1 MTFYTTSGSLEK
13 TKTPTNCDV
22 SKKSIKRKN
31 SSTDSEEH
39 CKKKKKTEPGYPT
52 ATSASSINTNIRDV
66 FQFKYEEQELLGNGG
81 FSSVF
86 AGYRKED
93 NVKVAIKRVPQSKVE
108 RVPKVL
114 NGKMSDVPLEV
125 EMLIQVGAAPQE
137 QSSSTTPALLDWF
150 DGEDELILVFE
161 RTNPCMDLLDYLN
174 WKLVRRPER
183 EVKVILKQLVDAA
196 IEMLSRGVF
205 HRDIKLENILIE
217 KGTDAPRLRFID
229 FGCATTCTPEEV
241 FTVCTGTKVYT
252 PPELHQHHCCMA
264 GPTTVWQL
272 GVVMYGLLHRK
283 LPFRTSRGIMCNHP
297 LILSEFSE
305 DCKDF
310 LRGCLTK
317 DPQLRLTLERLQGH
331 AWLKYPQPGVLLLV
345 VFSFLSYRSPTGR
358 TGDTLTPGP
367 KSQREVITNE
377 VSMQGCKWLI
387 NAGSREDGEVIELRE
402 K

>member
-1 MTFYTTSGSLEK
+1 MTDTFKIRGTIQLVMSSQFKACISDGRRTAPCFSRIFQDGRIRYGKRKHNFEEGSLEK
-13 TKTPTNCDV
+13 TKASTDCDV
-22 SKKSIKRKN
+22 PKKSIKRKN
-31 SSTDSEEH
+31 SGRDGEEH
-39 CKKKKKTEPGYPT
+39 CEKKKKTEPSPHEDPVHPP
-52 ATSASSINTNIRDV
+52 ATSACALNTHIRDV
-66 FQFKYEEQELLGNGG
+66 FQSKYEEQELLGVGG

-114 NGKMSDVPLEV
+114 NGKTSLVPLEV
-125 EMLIQVGAAPQE
+125 EMLIKVGAGPQA
-137 QSSSTTPALLDWF
+137 QSSSTTPVLLDWF
-150 DGEDELILVFE
+150 DREDELILVFE
-161 RTNPCMDLLDYLN
+161 RPNACIDLLDYLN

-205 HRDIKLENILIE
+205 HRDVKLENILIE

-229 FGCATTCTPEEV
+229 FGCATTCTSEEV
-241 FTVCTGTKVYT
+241 FTACTGTKGYT
-252 PPELHQHHCCMA
+252 PPELHQHHCYMA

-283 LPFRTSRGIMCNHP
+283 LPFRTTSGIICDHP

-317 DPQLRLTLERLQGH
+317 DPQLRLTLESLKGH
-331 AWLKYPQPGVLLLV
+331 AWLK
-345 VFSFLSYRSPTGR
+345 
-358 TGDTLTPGP
+358 
-367 KSQREVITNE
+367 
-377 VSMQGCKWLI
+377 
-387 NAGSREDGEVIELRE
+387 
-402 K
+402 